1 MGKREYK
8 CEHKL
13 VGTEVEVLEELDCLG
28 VLEDQ
33 VDLLH
38 RHHREVLGDQRGLEV
53 PVDHHVPLVLQGH
66 RVGQEVLRGQL
77 VLGDQGVLWD
87 HQDLEVQGDPWIHQD
102 LEDREVELVE
112 QVQEVGEEEVVDD
125 SKRENMLVH
134 SAWHNHHHKDVE
146 LDFSA

>member
-38 RHHREVLGDQRGLEV
+38 RHHREVLGDQRVLEV
-53 PVDHHVPLVLQGH
+53 LVDHHVLLVQQGH

-77 VLGDQGVLWD
+77 V
-87 HQDLEVQGDPWIHQD
+87 QGDPWIHQD
-102 LEDREVELVE
+102 LEDQEVELVE